1 MNMALWKKWFL
12 TITGLIIVAAIAL
25 SITFYV
31 SPKPGTALIRYA
43 FNREV
48 PIKNSAQFEKSK
60 EVVKVIKHET
70 YTSKYPRNDFDIY
83 YPNDLKKGEKVP
95 VIFWLHGGGYLAG
108 DKSLLNEY
116 AHTLIE
122 QQKIALISIN
132 YEFAPELRYPGQLE
146 QLHEAYTYI
155 EAHATDYPYLD
166 MTRLVFGGDSA
177 GAQITGQYMLVQ
189 TNEAYAEQMH
199 MDRNIPR
206 QYIKAFISYC
216 GPVDL
221 AQMTELKW
229 SDVVMRFFAST
240 IGRDLTGVHNWKE
253 SKAVEMASIAQHVT
267 EDFPPSYVTDG
278 NAFTFPAQGQALV
291 KSLKQHDVP
300 VHALFFDDVDH
311 QVLHE
316 YQFSLNTAEAQR
328 SMAETI
334 NFLTKY
340 VDESASQ

>member
-1 MNMALWKKWFL
+1 MSLWKKL
-12 TITGLIIVAAIAL
+12 VLLITALVVVGAIAL
-25 SITFYV
+25 SIAFYV

-60 EVVKVIKHET
+60 EVVKVLKDET
-70 YTSKYPRNDFDIY
+70 YTSKYPRNQFDIY
-83 YPNDLKKGEKVP
+83 YPHDLKKGEKVP

-122 QQKIALISIN
+122 QQKIALVSIN

-155 EAHATDYPYLD
+155 AAHAADYPYLD
-166 MTRLVFGGDSA
+166 MTKLIFGGDSA
-177 GAQITGQYMLVQ
+177 GAQIAGQYMLVQ
-189 TNEAYAEQMH
+189 TNKDYADQMH
-199 MDRNIPR
+199 MEMNIPR
-206 QYIKAFISYC
+206 ASIKAFISYC

-221 AQMTELKW
+221 VQMTDVPW

-253 SKAVEMASIAQHVT
+253 TEAVQMASIAQNVT
-267 EDFPPSYVTDG
+267 ENFPPSYVTDG
-278 NAFTFPAQGQALV
+278 NAFTFPKQGQALV
-291 KSLKQHDVP
+291 KALKQHHVP
-300 VHALFFDDVDH
+300 VEALFFDDAEHKVW
-311 QVLHE
+311 HE
-316 YQFSLNTAEAQR
+316 YQFSLNTAEAQQT
-328 SMAETI
+328 MAETI
-334 NFLTKY
+334 AFLKKH
-340 VDESASQ
+340 VDE